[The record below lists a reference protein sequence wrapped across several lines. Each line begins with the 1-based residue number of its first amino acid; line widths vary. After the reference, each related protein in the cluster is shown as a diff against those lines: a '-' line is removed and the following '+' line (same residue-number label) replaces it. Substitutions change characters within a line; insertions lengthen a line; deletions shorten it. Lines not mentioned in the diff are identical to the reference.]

1 MAMWHAIVFKQE
13 CQSNF
18 VHGACGDTGAIIS
31 GNNIGKHLLCE
42 VNNFWKQALS
52 FALQKLY
59 MRNIWSIYTSGLCVY
74 MMFHAQPTKMPSL
87 EIVENVSHQ
96 NFFPT
101 KTV

>member
-1 MAMWHAIVFKQE
+1 MAIWHAIVFKQE
-13 CQSNF
+13 CQS
-18 VHGACGDTGAIIS
+18 GDTGGIIS
-31 GNNIGKHLLCE
+31 GINIGKHLLCE